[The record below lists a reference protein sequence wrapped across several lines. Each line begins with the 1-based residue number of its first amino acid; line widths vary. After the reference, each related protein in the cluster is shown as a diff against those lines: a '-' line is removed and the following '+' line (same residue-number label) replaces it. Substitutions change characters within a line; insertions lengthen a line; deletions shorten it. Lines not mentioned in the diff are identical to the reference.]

1 MSKETAGK
9 LLEAA
14 LLTPTS
20 IAVPGFALIYSKMWR
35 PFLIFSLLLL
45 SSGYYAYLSTTS
57 DSSPVIGTSIFLSV
71 HFLSLSYILVAK
83 SKEQE

>member
-1 MSKETAGK
+1 MRKEVSRK

-14 LLTPTS
+14 LITPIS
-20 IAVPGFALIYSKMWR
+20 IAIPGFALIYSKMLR

-45 SSGYYAYLSTTS
+45 ASGYYSYSSTANEIS
-57 DSSPVIGTSIFLSV
+57 HIISISIFVSV

-83 SKEQE
+83 SKA

>member
-1 MSKETAGK
+1 MRKEVSRK

-14 LLTPTS
+14 LITPIS
-20 IAVPGFALIYSKMWR
+20 IAIPGFALIYSKMLR

-45 SSGYYAYLSTTS
+45 ASGYYSSTANEIS
-57 DSSPVIGTSIFLSV
+57 HIISISIFVSV

-83 SKEQE
+83 SKA